1 MTEDEIKR
9 KILDN
14 VTRNLAD
21 NYRDDVD
28 TLREIIDN
36 VSCMALSISNR
47 KSLSTLEPEIGQ
59 CVIAEYL
66 RRGAEGSSSISESG
80 HSISFEDNIEKM
92 RNNIIKN
99 GKRVIF

>member
-14 VTRNLAD
+14 VTRNLAN

-47 KSLSTLEPEIGQ
+47 KSLFTLEPEISQ

-66 RRGAEGSSSISESG
+66 RRGAEGSSSISEGG